1 MNDKIKQVAI
11 YGKGGIG
18 KSTISSHLAV
28 ALTRLGKN
36 VLLVGCDPKSDS
48 VINLL
53 DGIIPKTILDIVSQQ
68 RCIDTSTVDDVIKKG
83 YGGVWCCE
91 AGGPEPG
98 VGCAGRGIIIA
109 IESLQDQDIFRKYNI
124 DIVIYDVPGDVV
136 CGGFAMPIRKGL
148 AQEVYIVTS
157 HEFSSLYAANN
168 IIKGIRRFADA
179 GGGLLSG
186 IISNSRGIE
195 CKPHVIN
202 EFADAWGTEIVATIP
217 WDNELSRAEL
227 YGKTLFQMNSLS
239 PTINEFM
246 NLGGKIISQTDPISP
261 TPLDYKDMYVMFKKL
276 VSGGINK

>member
-1 MNDKIKQVAI
+1 MNNKIKQIAL

-53 DGIIPKTILDIVSQQ
+53 NGIIPKTVLDVVSQQ
-68 RCIDTSTVDDVIKKG
+68 KCISPSTVDDVIKKG

-109 IESLQDQDIFRKYNI
+109 IESLQDQDIFRKYEI

-148 AQEVYIVTS
+148 AQEVYIITS
-157 HEFSSLYAANN
+157 HEFSALYAANN

-186 IISNSRGIE
+186 IISNSRGKE
-195 CKPHVIN
+195 GKPHIIDN
-202 EFADAWGTEIVATIP
+202 FANAWGTKIVATIP
-217 WDNELSRAEL
+217 WDSDLPGAEL
-227 YGKTLFQMNSLS
+227 HGKTLFQMHPLS

-246 NLGGKIISQTDPISP
+246 NLGEKIISPTYPVSP

-276 VSGGINK
+276 VREGANK